1 MKVPHCYDIYML
13 PVLLNVRKA
22 MFQIA
27 AELYVLP
34 SAKNSIQCVA
44 FVFLIFP
51 GFKYVYFK
59 AHGQKYIS
67 FLEFGMGILQM
78 HSLQFCKL
86 CWSSDSHITDTNLIV
101 QN

>member
-1 MKVPHCYDIYML
+1 
-13 PVLLNVRKA
+13 
-22 MFQIA
+22 MFQIT

-34 SAKNSIQCVA
+34 SAKNSIQCVV

-51 GFKYVYFK
+51 GFKHVYFK
-59 AHGQKYIS
+59 AHGQKYIGL
-67 FLEFGMGILQM
+67 LELGMEILQM

-101 QN
+101 QD